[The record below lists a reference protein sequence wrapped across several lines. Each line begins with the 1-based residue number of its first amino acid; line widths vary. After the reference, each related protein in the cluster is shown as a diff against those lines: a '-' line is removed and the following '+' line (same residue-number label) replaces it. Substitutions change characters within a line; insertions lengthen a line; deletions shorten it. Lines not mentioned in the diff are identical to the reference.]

1 MLVSLGPHQSAQA
14 HQSPPAPSGCQ
25 NLKTSPPTMSL
36 PKRTAR
42 TPNDLSNIIRICNI
56 ITVVLIDQVQ
66 LNELMVASR
75 SIQVQTQKHSP
86 AFRVYERESEVC
98 SRKAKAKVDLSTVL
112 VQFHRVIHAQLSRR
126 TWRTWRG
133 HSAEAAL
140 AQVLDRRWPTILSLM
155 THPTW
160 QTAAPAL
167 PPDAR
172 STQEQLHKQNN
183 VLICHNDQLS
193 NWPGIHEDREVS

>member
-1 MLVSLGPHQSAQA
+1 MTGQMLVSLGPHQPAQA

-126 TWRTWRG
+126 TWRT
-133 HSAEAAL
+133 
-140 AQVLDRRWPTILSLM
+140 
-155 THPTW
+155 
-160 QTAAPAL
+160 
-167 PPDAR
+167 
-172 STQEQLHKQNN
+172 
-183 VLICHNDQLS
+183 
-193 NWPGIHEDREVS
+193 